1 MKKRII
7 VLITLMF
14 VLLISGC
21 SGVFNPITLPAKQVN
36 FEIDGNIY
44 GPETTL
50 GKLIQDGVIEREE
63 YFDELIPAD
72 SSDSIVT
79 PYKSYGMKLTV
90 KNNTKSPIKYTDATI
105 IKVTVSEEYGDQANN
120 ISILGL
126 TLNDSLDDFKD
137 LLGEPSMEMKNGSG
151 VVAYYWNK
159 ISVEGTKQTFEI
171 QVVVSENKIR
181 LIQISFK

>member
-1 MKKRII
+1 MRRRII
-7 VLITLMF
+7 ILTA
-14 VLLISGC
+14 LLFILLFTGC
-21 SGVFNPITLPAKQVN
+21 SGIFNPITLPEKQVN

-50 GKLIQDGVIEREE
+50 DKLIKDGVVEREE

-79 PYKSYGMKLTV
+79 PYKSYGMKLIV

-105 IKVTVSEEYGDQANN
+105 IKVAVSDEYGEQAND

-126 TLNDSLDDFKD
+126 TLNDSLDDFND

-151 VVAYYWNK
+151 IAYYWNK
-159 ISVEGTKQTFEI
+159 ISVEGSDQKFDL
-171 QVVVSENKIR
+171 QVIVSENKIQI
-181 LIQISFK
+181 IQISFK